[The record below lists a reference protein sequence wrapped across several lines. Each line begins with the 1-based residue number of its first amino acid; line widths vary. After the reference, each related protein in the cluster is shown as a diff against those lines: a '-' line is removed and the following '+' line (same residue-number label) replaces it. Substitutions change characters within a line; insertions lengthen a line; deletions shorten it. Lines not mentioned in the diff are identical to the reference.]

1 MEFNHKL
8 INENKK
14 KIWNKKK
21 IIRKIYFEYYKL
33 IKLYLIKGQT
43 LEIGSGLGKIKE
55 VIFDCITSESFLD
68 DKIDIKENVYNLSF
82 KDCSIENIV
91 MLDVIHH
98 LEYTGS
104 AFREI
109 KRVLKTK
116 GRLIMIEPA
125 MGLIPRILFYFFHH
139 EPNGFNYKINFNE
152 FAYKENNHNQYFSA
166 QSIPWRLFYKNE
178 IRNIEG
184 FKVIKSFSFSD
195 FRYILS
201 GGFKYHSFYPY
212 YLYNLINYLDVFL
225 TFLSKSFFS
234 ARMIV
239 VLEKK

>member
-1 MEFNHKL
+1 M
-8 INENKK
+8 
-14 KIWNKKK
+14 
-21 IIRKIYFEYYKL
+21 
-33 IKLYLIKGQT
+33 LYQ
-43 LEIGSGLGKIKE
+43 IKE

-125 MGLIPRILFYFFHH
+125 MGLIPRILFYFF
-139 EPNGFNYKINFNE
+139 
-152 FAYKENNHNQYFSA
+152 QV
-166 QSIPWRLFYKNE
+166 L
-178 IRNIEG
+178 
-184 FKVIKSFSFSD
+184 IKS
-195 FRYILS
+195 
-201 GGFKYHSFYPY
+201 KKTH
-212 YLYNLINYLDVFL
+212 NLMSVFL
-225 TFLSKSFFS
+225 KF
-234 ARMIV
+234 
-239 VLEKK
+239 